1 MTATIRLFVIL
12 GLTMLVL
19 EANAGTLSNEDWKP
33 SNCGEKPE
41 APEFNEESIEAF
53 NQSVLAVNEWLKTSS
68 TYMKCLADEA
78 NADTKRITDS
88 AAAEQKAH
96 KELLESLDA
105 KVAAFKEQQEQQ
117 GQ

>member
-1 MTATIRLFVIL
+1 MANIYRLLVVV
-12 GLTMLVL
+12 GLNLLALNTH
-19 EANAGTLSNEDWKP
+19 AGTLTNESWKP

-41 APEFNEESIEAF
+41 VPEFNEESIEAF
-53 NQSVLAVNEWLKTSS
+53 NQSTLAVNEWLKTSS

-78 NADTKRITDS
+78 NVDTKRITDA

-105 KVAAFKEQQEQQ
+105 KVAAFKEQQ